1 MAKSIIETPHR
12 DAGRRAELLISRYT
26 ALAEGNPGFHYHL
39 HMRGWEH
46 DAVDA
51 DSVTSA
57 LVDGGDR
64 VGNLRRLLSD
74 DSIFLIWRLRLEHPM
89 WWIGGRVKS
98 TTSMLAQIISELTGD
113 SPYGSH
119 AGLTGYPGAHWFNQ
133 TKEAIQ
139 PLSSPSRQKLAVT
152 LRRELLGRQLCM
164 SAIQAEDIDVSRE
177 FPESEFDTTIDGAA
191 LTEAIDA
198 AEAVHGTEWA
208 DAFKTMLGDLD
219 PITWAGLAEALA
231 TEVRTVR
238 GR

>member
-12 DAGRRAELLISRYT
+12 DAGRRAELLVSRYT
-26 ALAEGNPGFHYHL
+26 ALTEGNPGFHYHL

-57 LVDGGDR
+57 LVEGPGR
-64 VGNLRRLLSD
+64 LSD
-74 DSIFLIWRLRLEHPM
+74 LQRLASDDQTFQVWRLRLEHPE
-89 WWIGGRVKS
+89 WWIGTRVRS
-98 TTSMLAQIISELTGD
+98 TTALLAQIISELTGD

-119 AGLTGYPGAHWFNQ
+119 AGLTGYPGAYWFNQ
-133 TKEAIQ
+133 TKEAIK
-139 PLSSPSRQKLAVT
+139 PLSGPSRQKLAVT

-164 SAIQAEDIDVSRE
+164 SAIRAQDIDVSRE
-177 FPESEFDTTIDGAA
+177 FQESEFDTTIDGAA
-191 LTEAIDA
+191 LTEAVDA
-198 AEAVHGTEWA
+198 AETVHGTEWA

-219 PITWAGLAEALA
+219 PITWVGLAESLA

-238 GR
+238 